1 MNICKSAVYRSFPE
15 HTKPVSY
22 ISFVIRSLLLL
33 KNCQTEPCSLSI
45 ILKLILVI
53 MESWYKMHPFA
64 LANQVLGISNIYI
77 YIVFELQCV
86 LEGRVKYFLD
96 GQIIS
101 KKRCILEQ
109 KFRNLLFQRRLHG
122 QHSYSGVLLDVHG
135 PSCIAFTW
143 VIPWF
148 QSFPNSYCT
157 GSCMSYLSLCSC
169 FDLLISIQVLKRF
182 VLCAKEKV
190 TEVSSGYLI
199 ALWCSRTYLKLLN
212 KYK

>member
-1 MNICKSAVYRSFPE
+1 
-15 HTKPVSY
+15 
-22 ISFVIRSLLLL
+22 
-33 KNCQTEPCSLSI
+33 
-45 ILKLILVI
+45 

-122 QHSYSGVLLDVHG
+122 
-135 PSCIAFTW
+135 
-143 VIPWF
+143 
-148 QSFPNSYCT
+148 
-157 GSCMSYLSLCSC
+157 
-169 FDLLISIQVLKRF
+169 
-182 VLCAKEKV
+182 
-190 TEVSSGYLI
+190 
-199 ALWCSRTYLKLLN
+199 
-212 KYK
+212 